1 MHNDFADY
9 KNNRKKNEYFHPD
22 AAELL
27 GDTYG
32 LMIYQESV
40 MRVAQKFA
48 GYSLAEADTLR
59 KACGK
64 KDKVAMAEQRA
75 GFEAG
80 CIKLG
85 YGDGLGK
92 TIFDI
97 IAKFADYAFAKSHAY
112 GYGLISYQTAYLKTH
127 FPVEYLACLLTSV
140 KTNYEKAAVYL
151 SDARMS
157 NIVVLTP
164 DINLSGINFEPVLDG
179 EVRKITF
186 GLSAI
191 RNVGEGLS
199 TKIVEHRN
207 TYGPFESF
215 YDFAERVPTDVL
227 NKRAIESLIKAGAF
241 DKLGHP
247 RKGLLASFMPI
258 IDTTLKRR
266 EEKDQGVMSL
276 FGEMEE
282 TEGGFSERQLIPD
295 LHFEKSEQ
303 LKFEKEMLGLYVSD
317 HPLMGIEGA
326 LRRRV
331 DCTIPEALESAD
343 GAFMTIGGIVN
354 QVNRRYTKRGDQMA
368 TFMLEDLQG
377 AIEVTVFPKT
387 LEKYGHQLADDM
399 LISVRGRMDAR
410 DETKVGFMA
419 TEIIVLEGLRSSQD
433 SLHLRFSAQAIT
445 ETLISDLQA
454 VLKEHP
460 GDSPVFLHL
469 SDDKAVSLGAEYTVN
484 LDRVMGQLR
493 ASFGDAA
500 TIA

>member
-1 MHNDFADY
+1 M
-9 KNNRKKNEYFHPD
+9 
-22 AAELL
+22 
-27 GDTYG
+27 GYG
-32 LMIYQESV
+32 L
-40 MRVAQKFA
+40 
-48 GYSLAEADTLR
+48 
-59 KACGK
+59 
-64 KDKVAMAEQRA
+64 
-75 GFEAG
+75 
-80 CIKLG
+80 KLG
-85 YGDGLGK
+85 K
-92 TIFDI
+92 EVFNI
-97 IAKFADYAFAKSHAY
+97 IEKFADYAFAKSHAY

-140 KTNYEKAAVYL
+140 KTNYDKAAVYL
-151 SDARMS
+151 SDARMN

-164 DINLSGINFEPVLDG
+164 DINLSGVNFEPVLEG

-199 TKIVEHRN
+199 TKIVEHRRLH
-207 TYGPFESF
+207 GPFESF

-247 RKGLLASFMPI
+247 RRGLLTSFIAI

-266 EEKDQGVMSL
+266 EEKDQGVMCL

-282 TEGGFSERQLIPD
+282 TEGGFSERQIIPD

-331 DCTIPEALESAD
+331 DCSIPEALESED
-343 GAFMTIGGIVN
+343 GKFLTIGGIVN
-354 QVNRRYTKRGDQMA
+354 QVNRRYTKKGDLMA

-377 AIEVTVFPKT
+377 VIEVTVFPKT
-387 LEKYGHQLADDM
+387 LEKYGHQIADDM

-410 DETKVGFMA
+410 DEAKVGFMA
-419 TEIIVLEGLRSSQD
+419 TEIIVLEGLRSTQD
-433 SLHLRFSAQAIT
+433 SLHLKFNAHVMTESLIAQ
-445 ETLISDLQA
+445 LQA
-454 VLKEHP
+454 VLKDHP
-460 GDSPVFLHL
+460 GDSPVMLHI
-469 SDDKAVSLGAEYTVN
+469 SEDKAVSLGAEFTVN

-493 ASFGDAA
+493 ASFGDVA
-500 TIA
+500 TIV

>member
-1 MHNDFADY
+1 
-9 KNNRKKNEYFHPD
+9 
-22 AAELL
+22 
-27 GDTYG
+27 
-32 LMIYQESV
+32 
-40 MRVAQKFA
+40 
-48 GYSLAEADTLR
+48 
-59 KACGK
+59 
-64 KDKVAMAEQRA
+64 
-75 GFEAG
+75 
-80 CIKLG
+80 
-85 YGDGLGK
+85 
-92 TIFDI
+92 
-97 IAKFADYAFAKSHAY
+97 
-112 GYGLISYQTAYLKTH
+112 
-127 FPVEYLACLLTSV
+127 
-140 KTNYEKAAVYL
+140 
-151 SDARMS
+151 
-157 NIVVLTP
+157 
-164 DINLSGINFEPVLDG
+164 
-179 EVRKITF
+179 
-186 GLSAI
+186 
-191 RNVGEGLS
+191 
-199 TKIVEHRN
+199 
-207 TYGPFESF
+207 
-215 YDFAERVPTDVL
+215 
-227 NKRAIESLIKAGAF
+227 
-241 DKLGHP
+241 
-247 RKGLLASFMPI
+247 MPI

-295 LHFEKSEQ
+295 LHFEKAEQ

-331 DCTIPEALESAD
+331 DCSIPEALESAD
-343 GAFMTIGGIVN
+343 GVFMTIGGIVN

-399 LISVRGRMDAR
+399 LISVRGRMVAR